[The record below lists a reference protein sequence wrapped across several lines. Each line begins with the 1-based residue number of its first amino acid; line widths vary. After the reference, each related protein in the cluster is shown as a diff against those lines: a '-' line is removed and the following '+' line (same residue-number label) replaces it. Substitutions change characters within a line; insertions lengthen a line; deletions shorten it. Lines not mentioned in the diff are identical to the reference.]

1 MTVREL
7 TDAIIQKTG
16 AHRLPEDKTCDRLIS
31 GSWDMEVTKIAT
43 TFMATVDVIR
53 RAAEAGAN
61 LIITHEPTWFTGMD
75 GTDWL
80 AEDEVYRAKKA
91 LIERHNI
98 AIWRFHDHMHMAK
111 EDGIFR
117 GFEQEM
123 GWEPYRL
130 SPPTTDTLGF
140 GVTGKPD
147 GCYEIPETTLRG
159 LVEQF
164 KSRMNMQ
171 VVQIIGDPDMQ
182 VSRVGVLPGGGSLGL
197 GTEQMPMRYMRL
209 RNADVLICGDITEW
223 TLPAYVRDAYQ
234 IGFHRAILVLGH
246 ERSEEPGMKHLG
258 AWLADIV
265 NDTPVV
271 FLDAE
276 EPFTYL

>member
-1 MTVREL
+1 MTVREI
-7 TDAIIQKTG
+7 TEAILQKTG
-16 AHRLPEDKTCDRLIS
+16 ARRLPEEHTCDRLMS
-31 GSWDMEVTKIAT
+31 GSWDTEVRKIAT
-43 TFMATVDVIR
+43 TFMATADVIR

-61 LIITHEPTWFTGMD
+61 LIITHEPTWFTGID

-80 AEDEVYRAKKA
+80 QEDEVYLAKKA

-98 AIWRFHDHMHMAK
+98 AIWRFHDHMHMAS

-123 GWEPYRL
+123 GWETYRL
-130 SPPTTDTLGF
+130 APPTTDTLGF
-140 GVTGKPD
+140 GISGKPD

-159 LVEQF
+159 LAELF
-164 KSRMNMQ
+164 KSKMNMP
-171 VVQIIGDPDMQ
+171 VVQIIGEPEMK

-197 GTEQMPMRYMRL
+197 GTEYMPMRYMRL

-223 TLPAYVRDAYQ
+223 TLPAYVRDAVQ
-234 IGFHRAILVLGH
+234 LGFHRAILVLGH

-258 AWLADIV
+258 SWLKDIV
-265 NDTPVV
+265 DGTAVV

>member
-16 AHRLPEDKTCDRLIS
+16 APRLPEERTCDRLIS
-31 GSWDMEVTKIAT
+31 GSWDMEVNKIAT

-61 LIITHEPTWFTGMD
+61 FIITHEPTWFTGMD

-80 AEDEVYRAKKA
+80 QEDEVYLAKKA
-91 LIERHNI
+91 LIEQHNI
-98 AIWRFHDHMHMAK
+98 AIWRFHDHMHMAS

-123 GWEPYRL
+123 GWEQYRMA
-130 SPPTTDTLGF
+130 PPTTDTLGF

-159 LVEQF
+159 LVELF
-164 KSRMNMQ
+164 KTKMNMN
-171 VVQIIGDPDMQ
+171 VVQIIGDPEMK

-197 GTEQMPMRYMRL
+197 GTEHMPMRYMRL

-223 TLPAYVRDAYQ
+223 TLPAYVRDAMQ
-234 IGFHRAILVLGH
+234 LGFNRAILVLGH

-258 AWLADIV
+258 SWLSDIV
-265 NDTPVV
+265 DGTPVV
-271 FLDAE
+271 FIDAE
-276 EPFTYL
+276 EPFSYL

>member
-16 AHRLPEDKTCDRLIS
+16 APRLPEERTCDRLIS
-31 GSWDMEVTKIAT
+31 GSWDMEVNRIAT

-53 RAAEAGAN
+53 RAAEAGVN
-61 LIITHEPTWFTGMD
+61 FIITHEPTWFTGMD

-80 AEDEVYRAKKA
+80 QEDEVYQAKKA
-91 LIERHNI
+91 LIEQHNI
-98 AIWRFHDHMHMAK
+98 AIWRFHDHMHMAS

-117 GFEQEM
+117 GFEQEL
-123 GWEPYRL
+123 GWEQYRMA
-130 SPPTTDTLGF
+130 PPTTDTLGF
-140 GVTGKPD
+140 GITGKPD
-147 GCYEIPETTLRG
+147 GCYELPETTLRG
-159 LVEQF
+159 LVELF
-164 KSRMNMQ
+164 KTKMNMN
-171 VVQIIGDPDMQ
+171 VVQIIGNPEMK

-197 GTEQMPMRYMRL
+197 GTEHMPMRYMRL

-223 TLPAYVRDAYQ
+223 TLPAYVRDAMQ
-234 IGFHRAILVLGH
+234 LGFNRAILVLGH

-258 AWLADIV
+258 RWLSDIV
-265 NDTPVV
+265 NDIPVV

-276 EPFTYL
+276 EPFAYL

>member
-16 AHRLPEDKTCDRLIS
+16 APRLPEEHTCDRLIS

-53 RAAEAGAN
+53 RAAEAGVN
-61 LIITHEPTWFTGMD
+61 FIITHEPTWFTGMD

-80 AEDEVYRAKKA
+80 QEDEVYLAKKA
-91 LIERHNI
+91 LIEQHNI

-117 GFEQEM
+117 GFEEEM
-123 GWEPYRL
+123 GWEQYRMA
-130 SPPTTDTLGF
+130 PPTTDTLGF

-147 GCYEIPETTLRG
+147 GCYEIHETTLRG
-159 LVEQF
+159 LVELF
-164 KSRMNMQ
+164 KSKMNMQ
-171 VVQIIGDPDMQ
+171 VVQIIGDPEIK

-197 GTEQMPMRYMRL
+197 GTEHMPMRYMRL

-223 TLPAYVRDAYQ
+223 TLPAYVRDAFQ
-234 IGFHRAILVLGH
+234 LGFHRAILVLGH

-258 AWLADIV
+258 SWLNDIV
-265 NDTPVV
+265 DGTPVV

-276 EPFTYL
+276 EPFAYL